1 MRKYTFAQGKVWVE
15 DGLYR
20 PVLKDKARNLDSCV
34 LILLLPSIKKPE
46 PSALDK
52 EKKPTTTS

>member
-1 MRKYTFAQGKVWVE
+1 MRKYTFSQGKIWVE

-34 LILLLPSIKKPE
+34 LILLPPSDKKTE

-52 EKKPTTTS
+52 EKKPTTT